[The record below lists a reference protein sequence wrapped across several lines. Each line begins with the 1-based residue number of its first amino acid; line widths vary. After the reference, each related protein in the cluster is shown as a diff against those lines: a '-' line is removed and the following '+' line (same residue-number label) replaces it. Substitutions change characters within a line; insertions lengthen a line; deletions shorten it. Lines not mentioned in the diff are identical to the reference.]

1 MSETPRPQPGYPLLR
16 IMASNAFLLSI
27 LYLVVGLVVEVLRR
41 YRPSR
46 FLMRLS
52 LSLDSLPARA
62 LELTGAMRP
71 LSEAYLAGRISE
83 AWIRVIFGATTVVII
98 FALALV
104 VGMGMGSLRVW
115 LERRAMRKFGGS

>member
-1 MSETPRPQPGYPLLR
+1 VSETPRPQPGYPLLR